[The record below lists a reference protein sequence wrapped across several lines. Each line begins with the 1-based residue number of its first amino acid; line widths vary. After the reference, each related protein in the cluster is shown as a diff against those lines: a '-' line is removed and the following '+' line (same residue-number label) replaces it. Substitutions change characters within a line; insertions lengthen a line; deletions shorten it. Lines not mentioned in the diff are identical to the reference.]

1 MVKITKC
8 DGCIHKP
15 ICAFKSEY
23 EIACKSIENVT
34 YSTGTTDKGVNITPL
49 TSSKVIVAV
58 SCPHLMAQSQ
68 IRTIQDGDIC
78 P

>member
-23 EIACKSIENVT
+23 ETACKSIENIT
-34 YSTGTTDKGVNITPL
+34 YSTGTTERGVDITPL
-49 TSSKVIVAV
+49 TSSKVVVAV
-58 SCPHLMAQSQ
+58 SCPHIMTQSQ
-68 IRTIQDGDIC
+68 TFRNGE
-78 P
+78 